1 MLKKRPLYPP
11 FIDCDPVDASPRANR
26 RIMVLLAASAIRGLH
41 FSSIGTQRTLATLGM
56 QTNEPTIVVG
66 LDGVLIDS
74 EPATTR
80 CAWLTAQSLWPEIMD
95 AVTEVSARQA
105 GVRKAWVGYDWSAL
119 TGVEEATGMPS
130 WLGAKLRQLRPV
142 VRDGGYEAVLLARLC
157 AEEALASSKGD
168 RGARPLSVGEI
179 ELGWQEGLRDVLMAR
194 YGVTKQEL
202 AAASEAEEEAW
213 RCADATGWLA
223 ANGFFPG
230 ALEALRRCDA
240 EARCRLLLLSRRPSR
255 QAQHSPGP
263 HAHPALSLTL
273 ARTLTPIPTTF
284 LTLPPTLPRRAS
296 CWSMRRCRDCA
307 YWSQR
312 SGRAAPRPTRWRRC
326 VVRDLRPSCVSS
338 MTVRARC
345 SLAPQTRGSS
355 RWRCTSPRTATR
367 ARARPHASAP
377 CRECAP

>member
-1 MLKKRPLYPP
+1 
-11 FIDCDPVDASPRANR
+11 
-26 RIMVLLAASAIRGLH
+26 MVLLAASAIRGL
-41 FSSIGTQRTLATLGM
+41 RAPPARM
-56 QTNEPTIVVG
+56 QTTEPTIVVG

-255 QAQHSPGP
+255 QARELLEHAEVPGLRLLEP
-263 HAHPALSLTL
+263 EEWEGSTKADALAALRRARPEAELRFVDDSARTLLTCASDPRLLPVALHFASYGYSSASQAARIGAVPRMRTL
-273 ARTLTPIPTTF
+273 ARSQELDAAF
-284 LTLPPTLPRRAS
+284 SCAERA
-296 CWSMRRCRDCA
+296 
-307 YWSQR
+307 
-312 SGRAAPRPTRWRRC
+312 
-326 VVRDLRPSCVSS
+326 
-338 MTVRARC
+338 
-345 SLAPQTRGSS
+345 
-355 RWRCTSPRTATR
+355 
-367 ARARPHASAP
+367 
-377 CRECAP
+377 E

>member
-1 MLKKRPLYPP
+1 MVLLA
-11 FIDCDPVDASPRANR
+11 ASATRG
-26 RIMVLLAASAIRGLH
+26 IMVLLAASAIRGL
-41 FSSIGTQRTLATLGM
+41 RAPPARM

-202 AAASEAEEEAW
+202 AAVSEAEEEAW

-263 HAHPALSLTL
+263 HAHPSPEPHPSANPHPNPDHIPNPAPNPAQARELLEHAEVPGLRLLEPEEWEGSTKADALAALRRARPEAELRFVDDS
-273 ARTLTPIPTTF
+273 ARTL
-284 LTLPPTLPRRAS
+284 LTCASDPRLLPVALHFASYGYSSASQAARIGAVPRMRTLTRSQELDAVFSCAERA
-296 CWSMRRCRDCA
+296 
-307 YWSQR
+307 
-312 SGRAAPRPTRWRRC
+312 
-326 VVRDLRPSCVSS
+326 
-338 MTVRARC
+338 
-345 SLAPQTRGSS
+345 
-355 RWRCTSPRTATR
+355 
-367 ARARPHASAP
+367 
-377 CRECAP
+377 E